1 MSAPVPSE
9 ASVPSQAVL
18 SSDVSPS
25 ALRFGV
31 NLGRLRDEDGAGAT
45 PAEVARWA
53 EGAGFDLVTAADHVG
68 HASPLLALAAA
79 AAVTT
84 TVRLRSYVL
93 DYGFWN
99 PGLLA
104 RDVATLD
111 AISGGRVDVGLGLGH
126 MPAEHAAVGLP
137 FPPYAER
144 VQALTGFVQELRARL
159 ADPQLRPRP
168 VQARIPLLIGAMSRQ
183 GLELAARE
191 ADMVALSGLLK
202 VKGQPAGT
210 FTIASAGQ
218 TDAMVARV
226 RSIRADGPAGPADSV
241 GGAFDVLI
249 QQVVLDRD
257 PANSADELSADLTHR
272 ISPSELLDSPFVLFA
287 DGARHAA
294 EILLARSRRWGIGSW
309 CTHHPSG
316 PALAQVIEAIRA

>member
-1 MSAPVPSE
+1 MIGDMSAAAGSN
-9 ASVPSQAVL
+9 ASDA
-18 SSDVSPS
+18 SPTR
-25 ALRFGV
+25 LRFGV
-31 NLGRLRDEDGAGAT
+31 NLGRLRDEDVPGAT
-45 PAEVARWA
+45 PTEVARWA

-68 HASPLLALAAA
+68 HASPLLVLAAA

-93 DYGFWN
+93 DHGFWN

-144 VQALTGFVQELRARL
+144 VQALTGFVRDLRDRL

-168 VQARIPLLIGAMSRQ
+168 VQQRIPMLIGAMSRR

-191 ADMVALSGLLK
+191 ADVVALSGLLK
-202 VKGQPAGT
+202 VPGKPAGT
-210 FTIASAGQ
+210 FTIASDEQA
-218 TDAMVARV
+218 DDRMSRV
-226 RSIRADGPAGPADSV
+226 RTLRQAARLPDPEI
-241 GGAFDVLI
+241 DVLI
-249 QQVVLDRD
+249 QQVQLDRP
-257 PANSADELSADLTHR
+257 PAESAAELSAQLGYR
-272 ISPSELLDSPFVLFA
+272 ISPHELLDSPFVLFA

-316 PALAQVIEAIRA
+316 PALARVNEAIRA